1 MAHSVFHCPMDK
13 ELEAIEPEDED
24 PLEHV
29 GEEAEPPEDIGRA
42 PDEDEEEADE

>member
-1 MAHSVFHCPMDK
+1 MNEEP
-13 ELEAIEPEDED
+13 EAIELEDED
-24 PLEHV
+24 PLAHV